1 MIDVREAATRKIG
14 PLPAWAWG
22 AVIGGGFLIYR
33 FATGGGG
40 GASSSNVDT
49 IAGGTPFD
57 YDAAAGGGGGAG
69 GGGVLSSDGSVAP
82 GIVDAPTN
90 AGRSVPTP
98 RRTVPTPTVIVQ
110 TPVTPLVQSNQAT
123 RRTGD
128 TSRRPANP
136 FPLPLGLPVWRA
148 DAVADDVS
156 ASMDAYMLTPPGVPS
171 YPIPVPG
178 SVTMPTLPPIP
189 TVVGDTRSNLDPRG
203 WVVLIE
209 QETRS
214 KIAPTIRSRV
224 TIPTSVRHGIGR
236 LRASQ
241 SG

>member
-171 YPIPVPG
+171 YPIPAKATRRRRLPRRGPRAGPAGRPG
-178 SVTMPTLPPIP
+178 STTAPVTTA
-189 TVVGDTRSNLDPRG
+189 RSGHGATGTIRTPSRSASPRG
-203 WVVLIE
+203 
-209 QETRS
+209 R
-214 KIAPTIRSRV
+214 APAR
-224 TIPTSVRHGIGR
+224 TS
-236 LRASQ
+236 SW
-241 SG
+241 